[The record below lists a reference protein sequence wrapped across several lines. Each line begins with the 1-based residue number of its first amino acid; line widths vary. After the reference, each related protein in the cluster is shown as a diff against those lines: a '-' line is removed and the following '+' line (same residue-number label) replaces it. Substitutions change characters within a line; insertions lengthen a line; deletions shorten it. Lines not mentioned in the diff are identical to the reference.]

1 MTTITL
7 KHSAFGEQFGEQTTN
22 SESKQLFETFGHRGA
37 VKSYQKS
44 VPIIL
49 IFVTPIFDSI
59 FFCQNIFFNLIDCS
73 TVGYGYFSYLCRG
86 KNIRVMRAVI
96 YARVSTN
103 GQDYERQ
110 LDELRSYAARM
121 DYEVVKE
128 FSEKVSGAK
137 KVEER
142 EALSDL
148 LGYVGEHKVDK
159 VLIYECSRLS
169 RRAVDFLAVIEQ
181 LSEQGV
187 SVVILQNGLET
198 LQPDGNPNPI
208 AQLVLGIL
216 AQFNSMERGLIRSRM
231 ESGYNHYRANG
242 GKVGRKKG
250 YRKSN
255 EQMKSEYAEEL
266 RLLRKGYSLANVS
279 KLTGTAINTL
289 RKVKRIA

>member
-1 MTTITL
+1 
-7 KHSAFGEQFGEQTTN
+7 
-22 SESKQLFETFGHRGA
+22 
-37 VKSYQKS
+37 
-44 VPIIL
+44 
-49 IFVTPIFDSI
+49 
-59 FFCQNIFFNLIDCS
+59 
-73 TVGYGYFSYLCRG
+73 
-86 KNIRVMRAVI
+86 MRAVI

-103 GQDYERQ
+103 GQDYQRQ
-110 LDELRSYAARM
+110 LDELRDHATRM
-121 DYEVVKE
+121 GYEVVRE
-128 FSEKVSGAK
+128 FSEKISGAK

-142 EALSDL
+142 AALSDL
-148 LGYVGEHKVDK
+148 LEYVESNEVDK

-169 RRAVDFLAVIEQ
+169 RRAVDFLTVIEQ
-181 LSEQGV
+181 LTEQGV
-187 SVVILQNGLET
+187 SVYIHQNGLET
-198 LQPDGNPNPI
+198 LQPDGKPNPI
-208 AQLVLGIL
+208 AQLVLGVL

>member
-1 MTTITL
+1 
-7 KHSAFGEQFGEQTTN
+7 
-22 SESKQLFETFGHRGA
+22 
-37 VKSYQKS
+37 
-44 VPIIL
+44 
-49 IFVTPIFDSI
+49 
-59 FFCQNIFFNLIDCS
+59 
-73 TVGYGYFSYLCRG
+73 
-86 KNIRVMRAVI
+86 MRAVI
-96 YARVSTN
+96 YARVSTST
-103 GQDYERQ
+103 QDYQRQ
-110 LDELRSYAARM
+110 LDELRDYASRM
-121 DYEVVKE
+121 GYTVVRE

-198 LQPDGNPNPI
+198 LQPDGNTNPI

-231 ESGYNHYRANG
+231 ESGYNHYRATG
-242 GKVGRKKG
+242 GKVGRKPG
-250 YRKSN
+250 YRKTD
-255 EQMKSEYAEEL
+255 QKMKEEYAEEL

>member
-1 MTTITL
+1 M
-7 KHSAFGEQFGEQTTN
+7 
-22 SESKQLFETFGHRGA
+22 
-37 VKSYQKS
+37 V
-44 VPIIL
+44 
-49 IFVTPIFDSI
+49 
-59 FFCQNIFFNLIDCS
+59 
-73 TVGYGYFSYLCRG
+73 
-86 KNIRVMRAVI
+86 KNIKDMRAVI
-96 YARVSTN
+96 YARVSTST
-103 GQDYERQ
+103 QDYQRQ
-110 LDELRSYAARM
+110 LDELRDYASRM
-121 DYEVVKE
+121 GYTVVRE

-198 LQPDGNPNPI
+198 LQPDGNTNPI

-231 ESGYNHYRANG
+231 ESGYNHYRATG
-242 GKVGRKKG
+242 GKVGRKPG
-250 YRKSN
+250 YRKTD
-255 EQMKSEYAEEL
+255 QKMKEEYAEEL